1 VDPYRRMIESDILF
15 SASRQLC
22 NELEK
27 EFEKVNIKMVEEVL

>member
-1 VDPYRRMIESDILF
+1 MTKADILL